1 MEIII
6 KITIDGDEVK
16 VEKVETEKE
25 TVPVAEMTNHTPGE
39 YARFFDEI
47 CMGWTKDPE
56 YNLMYLIAQQRYA
69 NEMLEHRGHLF
80 LNEVYD
86 MLDIPRTKA
95 GAMVGW
101 IYNEHS
107 GNKVDFGIYNER
119 NADFVNGHK
128 NTALLDFNVDGNILD
143 YI

>member
-6 KITIDGDEVK
+6 KITIDGSEVK

-39 YARFFDEI
+39 YARFFDETR
-47 CMGWTKDPE
+47 MGWTKDPE

-95 GAMVGW
+95 GAMVG
-101 IYNEHS
+101 
-107 GNKVDFGIYNER
+107 
-119 NADFVNGHK
+119 
-128 NTALLDFNVDGNILD
+128 
-143 YI
+143 